1 MSLNNP
7 SHFGKINWL
16 PSKGRAEYYIVVF
29 GFKSS
34 GMELCLDILM
44 KCLSLDCADTGQD
57 CR

>member
-29 GFKSS
+29 GFKKQWN
-34 GMELCLDILM
+34 GIVPGYINEMF
-44 KCLSLDCADTGQD
+44 KP
-57 CR
+57 